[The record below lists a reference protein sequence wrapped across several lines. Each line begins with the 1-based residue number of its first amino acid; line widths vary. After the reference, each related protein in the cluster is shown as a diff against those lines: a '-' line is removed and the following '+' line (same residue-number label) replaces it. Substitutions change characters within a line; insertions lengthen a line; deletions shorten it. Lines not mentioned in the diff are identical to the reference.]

1 MKNNLNIKAR
11 HASVETSFNPAD
23 DSQLTIIK
31 SGDVKNLYVQL
42 NNFLS
47 DRTLY
52 EPILFLNFE
61 PQDRYA
67 HRLWLQNLT
76 VSFRIALYRMPYGSN
91 FGTVNFIWKLPEND
105 ESSHCR
111 AILTVTDQLPTFH
124 SRQMQKDFTDK
135 YKNSVKASV
144 SMLQVMY
151 QDLTGD
157 SSAAVS
163 IAQKQRREDIAK
175 FLSEVDDEPNI
186 LLGL

>member
-1 MKNNLNIKAR
+1 MQNLN
-11 HASVETSFNPAD
+11 
-23 DSQLTIIK
+23 
-31 SGDVKNLYVQL
+31 
-42 NNFLS
+42 
-47 DRTLY
+47 
-52 EPILFLNFE
+52 
-61 PQDRYA
+61 
-67 HRLWLQNLT
+67 
-76 VSFRIALYRMPYGSN
+76 VSFQIALYRIPYGSN
-91 FGTVNFIWKLPEND
+91 FRTVNFIWKLPENDTEND

-175 FLSEVDDEPNI
+175 FLSDVDDEPNI
-186 LLGL
+186 FLDLRQLNGNRESSKFDEFWQETDVLFIEYQVVVHDGRHGTLSYLPFAVSIRELI